1 MPAAMKVFS
10 GATSDAQPTVSFQ
23 IALTNATGEQRALE
37 FAAYT
42 DPPAHA
48 LITIGRMMRVN
59 DKGEQF
65 IDPSL
70 LGEAFEGV
78 IVLGDRDRWR
88 AEVMSDGTGWQVPSS
103 MLADIFIW
111 LQETVFERPTVP
123 SSGSSGTPSDSG
135 AGSTAN
141 VPSVASTSPAS

>member
-10 GATSDAQPTVSFQ
+10 GATSDAQPTVPFT
-23 IALTNATGEQRALE
+23 IRLTNPVGEAKDLVFE
-37 FAAYT
+37 AYT

-78 IVLGDRDRWR
+78 IILADRERWQT
-88 AEVMSDGTGWQVPSS
+88 EVMSDGTGWQVPSS
-103 MLADIFIW
+103 MLAEIFIW